1 MFKNKIGFG
10 FLDFQIQISFK
21 NMFFSIKIEKLWRF
35 LSTIFREM
43 VFFCS
48 EITKS
53 VDIMDM

>member
-43 VFFCS
+43 VFFYS